1 MKIREMGIACTLTIL
16 VKLLL
21 DNWHIYFSAPL
32 RCSSLNSMTI
42 RLQALTQT
50 LWVKQLAIR
59 LGCPKTTAKS
69 LVIPEGEGTIALSP
83 SGAAEGWRQSR
94 RAPTGVPLFC
104 GWKVGWRVGALMD
117 RKINTP
123 LALFN
128 HGFQDN

>member
-69 LVIPEGEGTIALSP
+69 LVIPEGEGTIVKQVAGYFQHTPRTKRGDHYLSL
-83 SGAAEGWRQSR
+83 R
-94 RAPTGVPLFC
+94 
-104 GWKVGWRVGALMD
+104 
-117 RKINTP
+117 I
-123 LALFN
+123 
-128 HGFQDN
+128 